1 MIVLQC
7 QDTVTLL
14 QLVQTYFLCYS
25 FISTSMSVSREEDRC
40 SMFTDTDVL
49 SYVDDNESTVDAL
62 NPQHYE

>member
-25 FISTSMSVSREEDRC
+25 LISTSMSVSREEERC

-62 NPQHYE
+62 NPQHHE

>member
-25 FISTSMSVSREEDRC
+25 FISTSMSVSREEERC
-40 SMFTDTDVL
+40 SMFTDIDVL
-49 SYVDDNESTVDAL
+49 SFTEDNESIVDAL
-62 NPQHYE
+62 DPQQ